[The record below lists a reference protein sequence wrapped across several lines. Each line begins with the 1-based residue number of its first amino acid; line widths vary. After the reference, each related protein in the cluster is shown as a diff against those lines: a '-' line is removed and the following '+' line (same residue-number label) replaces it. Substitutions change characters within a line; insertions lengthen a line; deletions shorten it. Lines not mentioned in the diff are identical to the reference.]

1 MIERHA
7 NAGIRRIEI
16 KIFDD
21 GSEEYKYFEEDIYIN
36 PSYLSNKIKETG
48 ACISAYGHGPNV
60 LYDSHLRKNGSH
72 IKWHIYYHQSELI
85 TESLQKF
92 SSHHISN
99 MNNRNI
105 LPEDYERVFFSL
117 LKKLRSSKLDLLC

>member
-48 ACISAYGHGPNV
+48 P
-60 LYDSHLRKNGSH
+60 
-72 IKWHIYYHQSELI
+72 
-85 TESLQKF
+85 
-92 SSHHISN
+92 
-99 MNNRNI
+99 
-105 LPEDYERVFFSL
+105 VFL
-117 LKKLRSSKLDLLC
+117 LTATVPTSCMIPIFAKMDPI